1 MTVDEP
7 NRPDDVARRIRD
19 FINDELLF
27 EDIDVADDTP
37 LLDDL
42 IDSVGLM
49 ELVTFVEQEFE
60 LSVDQGEID
69 QRNFETVG
77 AIAAWVEGLLEDKR
91 STAR

>member
-1 MTVDEP
+1 MDES
-7 NRPDDVARRIRD
+7 NRTEDVARRIRA

-49 ELVTFVEQEFE
+49 ELVTFIEQEFE
-60 LSVDQGEID
+60 LSIDQGEID

-91 STAR
+91 SAAR